1 MVQNP
6 IAYAI
11 RGCHGSKERIHIM
24 YSITPLQYS
33 EPAMAFGYF
42 MLICVACT
50 AIIAFLVFLSTKRDT
65 FPIGFVISAVF
76 IIFAIIAF
84 GTPPTPAPE
93 IGYDVTALGR
103 GSVLSINRQYITARG
118 VSKAVG
124 RPVGNAGM
132 LTCDDKRNMNSSL
145 RPVSYLADDGT
156 IRQGVLKIERSSPEW
171 KITLTDS
178 KGKALARPAH
188 EIGAEPGLSVT
199 SNDDE
204 DSLAL
209 IADNGAKGC
218 KTSLGESRYSIS
230 RASTVLMKSDDGSM
244 VSISS
249 NHGNGVIVGMP
260 DGETRHAHMIILNGK
275 AYVMATGS
283 NDGKPI
289 TIG

>member
-1 MVQNP
+1 
-6 IAYAI
+6 
-11 RGCHGSKERIHIM
+11 M
-24 YSITPLQYS
+24 YSITPMQYS

-42 MLICVACT
+42 MLVCVACT

-65 FPIGFVISAVF
+65 FLIGFVIGAVF
-76 IIFAIIAF
+76 IIFAIIAL

-93 IGYDVTALGR
+93 IGYDVTAVGR
-103 GSVLSINRQYITARG
+103 RSVLSINRQYITARG

-132 LTCDDKRNMNSSL
+132 LTCDDKRNMDSGL

-156 IRQGVLKIERSSPEW
+156 IRQGVLKIERNSPEW

-178 KGKALARPAH
+178 KGKPIPRPAH
-188 EIGAEPGLSVT
+188 EIGAESGLSVT

-209 IADNGAKGC
+209 MADNGAKGC

-230 RASTVLMKSDDGSM
+230 RASTVLMKADDGST
-244 VSISS
+244 VSITD
-249 NHGNGVIVGMP
+249 NHHGDGVIADTD
-260 DGETRHAHMIILNGK
+260 DGKDPQAARMILLDGK
-275 AYVMATGS
+275 AYLLSGEQS
-283 NDGKPI
+283 RSPI
-289 TIG
+289 AVSR